1 SGAAGPPGPPGPMG
15 SMGLTGPQGPPGDT
29 GPPGPPGPM
38 GSMGLTGPQGPPG
51 DTGPQGPPGNTGPQ
65 GPPGPAGSCAQCTA
79 ITASTTVV
87 QLPCNAT
94 PYADVIVS
102 DLGNCAVH
110 MDFIIG
116 VPTCGSASLPPSSL
130 PSTSAPPPASGSLSM
145 SYSIMKLFMVEEP
158 TNRFNVLADARYE
171 DIMTVEMPTSGD
183 LVVPLSLEFL
193 SLCEAG
199 SLQVVSLVPSRPL
212 CLGASVQNDAVV
224 LEAAGKVP
232 KNTYVTIRVT
242 GLPRTWME

>member
-1 SGAAGPPGPPGPMG
+1 MG
-15 SMGLTGPQGPPGDT
+15 SMGLQGPPGD
-29 GPPGPPGPM
+29 
-38 GSMGLTGPQGPPG
+38 
-51 DTGPQGPPGNTGPQ
+51 TGPQ
-65 GPPGPAGSCAQCTA
+65 GPPGPAGSCAQCTT

-110 MDFIIG
+110 MDFILG
-116 VPTCGSASLPPSSL
+116 LPTCGSASL
-130 PSTSAPPPASGSLSM
+130 PSTSAPPPTPPASGSLSM
-145 SYSIMKLFMVEEP
+145 SHSIMQLFMVEEP

-193 SLCEAG
+193 SLCETG

-212 CLGASVQNDAVV
+212 CLGASVRDDAVV